1 MIQAFMGLENDLYSE
16 LVELRDHI
24 RESRMHSTGRSPTVC
39 TDEALREMAQR
50 VPTKADDFAAIPGVG
65 QRFVELY
72 GDEFLSVTKKY
83 AVTAARGSNMDR
95 DVAQTLRELQK
106 KLVNISR
113 NNRLLYMGK
122 IYRKTGFDLA
132 TVRDLDLMGLLF
144 GRKKSL
150 KLCDSTKSAEDLR
163 IYKALN
169 ELIREVTRDMRDK
182 GLYDLY
188 IGYPF
193 VEGRLP
199 GEDFDIR
206 APLALFPV
214 ILDKDAKSVSV
225 RLDDSRDVI
234 YNNSL
239 LLAFIKFSG
248 KNRPLPSNVVEDY
261 SGETFVS
268 NLVAFYEEQGFPL
281 KVTYGQPTPFV
292 DYRAGEFPKH
302 LPGDLQM
309 VHNVIM
315 GKFPSY
321 SSYIQRDFDELL
333 AGREINA
340 VLSDLIKDLN
350 KGDFYSDMPSPLSLP
365 ALREKGLEASE
376 REITY
381 INTLNGAQENVI
393 TAVNKED
400 ELVVHGPPGTG
411 KSQVI
416 TGLITSAVNN
426 GKTVLMVSEKKTA
439 LDVVYSRLGNLSK
452 YCLMIDDVGN
462 KEAFYQQLG
471 VMLEIAPPR
480 TGSDLA
486 ALSESI
492 DRDVGVLSGIADT
505 MYSQGSFGIEPYKLY
520 SMERWLDL
528 EDKID
533 YEKYKMIKAAVS
545 AKLLEL
551 KYNDVKELNR
561 KFGDRTLMTNF
572 DEYCSC
578 VDRIPWFTQM
588 KPDLSEYSIGE
599 MKADLMDIERQMVE
613 WRNKGVLSRMFSKG
627 KVSREATAMLGK
639 YFNTYSERTV
649 QTVLDDPTGIIK
661 ALDDYDLYS
670 SRATVYDRLNERERI
685 YGRGII
691 SLSKEA
697 GWQFSESN
705 NMILKYILNY
715 HLQKFDADHKALLQ
729 DIQDFD
735 SIVADMDRKIGE
747 KKKLTKDRVEEIM
760 QEHLRFITESK
771 RRGDIVRI
779 IENKR
784 KWSLNKFISRYS
796 YELFKGVKIWLLTP
810 EVVSDIMPLEMGL
823 FDLVIFD
830 EASQMYVEKGIPSIY
845 RAKKVV
851 IAGDHKQLRPS
862 NLGAGRIEYGSDE
875 DYEGEEDEV
884 SAVLEEE
891 SLLDLARTRY
901 DNILLNFHYRSKYE
915 ELIAFSNYAF
925 YGGRLYVSPNA
936 VQPERPPIEV
946 HKVSGEWAK
955 KANVKEAR
963 VIVELLKEFFKTR
976 KEDETIGII
985 SFNVSQR
992 DLIND
997 LIDDESARDPEFGKA
1012 VNKEMT
1018 RFDNGEDVGLFV
1030 KNIESV
1036 QGDERDVIIFS
1047 IGYAKD
1053 KDGKL
1058 MQRFGWLNNKGGENR
1073 LNVAISRAKKKIHIV
1088 SSFDPE
1094 ELQVETAKNDGPRI
1108 LKKYLQYAEA
1118 VSNGQK
1124 ELAASILESFGDNR
1138 WRSAPPVPGESPIT
1152 EKVYNALVRKGYS
1165 VEKDVGIGG
1174 YQIDLAIKQDN
1185 RYILG
1190 IECDSH
1196 IYEMSD
1202 STRERDYHRQKYL
1215 ESRGWRIHR
1224 VWTPGMWKDP
1234 QKEVNNIVKAIE
1246 RTSM

>member
-1 MIQAFMGLENDLYSE
+1 MGLEDDLYSE
-16 LVELRDHI
+16 LVELRDYI
-24 RESRMHSTGRSPTVC
+24 REDRTHSTGRAPTVC
-39 TDEALREMAQR
+39 TDEALKEMAKR
-50 VPTKADDFAAIPGVG
+50 VPTKAEDFAAIEGVG

-83 AVTAARGSNMDR
+83 AVTAAKGSNMDK

-122 IYRKTGFDLA
+122 IYRKNAFDLA
-132 TVRDLDLMGLLF
+132 TLKDQDIQGLLF
-144 GRKKSL
+144 GKKKSL
-150 KLCDSTKSAEDLR
+150 KLCDTTKSAEDQR
-163 IYKALN
+163 IFKSLN
-169 ELIREVTRDMRDK
+169 ELIREVTRDVRDK
-182 GLYDLY
+182 GQYDLY

-199 GEDFDIR
+199 GEDFDVR

-214 ILDKDAKSVSV
+214 ILDKDSKSITLK
-225 RLDDSRDVI
+225 LDDSRDVI

-239 LLAFIKFSG
+239 ILAFIKFSG

-261 SGETFVS
+261 NGENFLG
-268 NLVAFYEEQGFPL
+268 NLVTFYQEQGFPL
-281 KVTYGQPTPFV
+281 KISQGKPVPFV
-292 DYRAGEFPKH
+292 DYRVGEFPKY
-302 LPGDLQM
+302 LPGDLNM
-309 VHNVIM
+309 VQNVIL

-340 VLSDLIKDLN
+340 VLADLIVDLN
-350 KGDFYSDMPSPLSLP
+350 KGDFYAEMPSPLSLP

-376 REITY
+376 KDISY
-381 INTLNGAQENVI
+381 INTLNSAQENVLN
-393 TAVNKED
+393 TVNKKD

-416 TGLITSAVNN
+416 TGLITSAIST

-439 LDVVYSRLGNLSK
+439 LDVVYSRLGTLSK
-452 YCLMIDDVGN
+452 YCLMIDDVGD
-462 KEAFYQQLG
+462 KEQFYQQLAR
-471 VMLEIAPPR
+471 MLESVPPR
-480 TGSDLA
+480 RGSDIA

-492 DRDVGVLSGIADT
+492 DRDVSVLTNIADK
-505 MYSQGSFGIEPYKLY
+505 MYSPGEFGIEPYKLY
-520 SMERWLDL
+520 SMERWLNL

-533 YEKYKMIKAAVS
+533 FEKYKSIKAGVS
-545 AKLLEL
+545 TRLLGI
-551 KYNDVKELNR
+551 KYDDVKELNR
-561 KFGDRTLMTNF
+561 KFNDGVLMSNF
-572 DEYCSC
+572 DEYCKC
-578 VDRIPWFTQM
+578 VDKTPWFTLM

-599 MKADLMDIERQMVE
+599 MKADLMNLEKQMVE
-613 WRNKGVLSRMFSKG
+613 FRSKGFMSKMMSKG
-627 KVSREATAMLGK
+627 KVQREATLMLNK
-639 YFNTYSERTV
+639 YFNTYSEKTV
-649 QTVLDDPTGIIK
+649 QTVLDDPTGIMN
-661 ALDDYDLYS
+661 ALSDYGLYS

-685 YGRGII
+685 YGRDIVA
-691 SLSKEA
+691 LSKEM
-697 GWQFSESN
+697 GWTFTECN
-705 NMILKYILNY
+705 NMILKYILNF
-715 HLQKFDADHKALLQ
+715 HLQKFDAENKALMQ

-760 QEHLRFITESK
+760 QEHIRFITESK
-771 RRGDIVRI
+771 RRGDIIRI

-796 YELFKGVKIWLLTP
+796 YELFKGVKVWLLTP

-875 DYEGEEDEV
+875 DYEDEEEV

-925 YGGRLYVSPNA
+925 YGGRLYVSPN
-936 VQPERPPIEV
+936 VIQPERPPIEV

-963 VIVELLKEFFKTR
+963 MIVDLLKEFFRTR
-976 KEDETIGII
+976 KENESVGII

-997 LIDDESARDPEFGKA
+997 LIDDESARDPAFGKM
-1012 VNKEMT
+1012 VNQEMV

-1073 LNVAISRAKKKIHIV
+1073 LNVAISRAKKKVHIML
-1088 SSFDPE
+1088 SFDPE
-1094 ELQVETAKNDGPRI
+1094 ELQVENSKNDGPKI

-1124 ELAASILESFGDNR
+1124 DLAASILESFGDHR
-1138 WRSAPPVPGESPIT
+1138 WRSTPPVPGESPIT
-1152 EKVYNALVRKGYS
+1152 EKVHNALIRKGYS
-1165 VEKDVGIGG
+1165 VEKEVGIGG

-1185 RYILG
+1185 RFILG
-1190 IECDSH
+1190 IESDSH
-1196 IYEMSD
+1196 IYEMSE

-1215 ESRGWRIHR
+1215 ESRGWHIHR

-1234 QKEVNNIVKAIE
+1234 QKEINNIVKAIE
-1246 RTSM
+1246 RTSK

>member
-1 MIQAFMGLENDLYSE
+1 MGLEDDLYSE
-16 LVELRDHI
+16 LVELREHI
-24 RESRMHSTGRSPTVC
+24 REDRTHSTGRAPTVC

-83 AVTAARGSNMDR
+83 AVTAAKGSNMDR

-122 IYRKTGFDLA
+122 LYRKNAFDLM
-132 TVRDLDLMGLLF
+132 TVPELDLMGLLF
-144 GRKKSL
+144 GRKRSL
-150 KLCDSTKSAEDLR
+150 KLCDSTKNAAELR
-163 IYKALN
+163 IFKSLN
-169 ELIREVTRDMRDK
+169 ELIREVSRDLRDK
-182 GLYDLY
+182 GQYDLF

-193 VEGRLP
+193 IEGRLP

-225 RLDDSRDVI
+225 RLDDSRDAV

-248 KNRPLPSNVVEDY
+248 KNRPLPNNVIEDY
-261 SGETFVS
+261 SGETFMN
-268 NLVAFYEEQGFPL
+268 NLIAFYEEQGFPI
-281 KVTYGQPTPFV
+281 KGAFGPPVPFV

-302 LPGDLQM
+302 LPGDMQM
-309 VHNVIM
+309 VNNIVL
-315 GKFPSY
+315 GKYPTY
-321 SSYIQRDFDELL
+321 SSYIQKDFDELL

-340 VLSDLIKDLN
+340 ALSDLIVDLN
-350 KGDFYSDMPSPLSLP
+350 KGDFYTDMPSPLSLP

-376 REITY
+376 VDIAY
-381 INTLNGAQENVI
+381 INSLNSAQENVI
-393 TAVNKED
+393 TAVNKKD
-400 ELVVHGPPGTG
+400 ELVVQGPPGTG

-462 KEAFYQQLG
+462 KELFYRQLAL
-471 VMLEIAPPR
+471 MLETAPPR
-480 TGSDLA
+480 TGSNLA

-492 DRDVGVLSGIADT
+492 DRDVGVLTNIADT
-505 MYSQGSFGIEPYKLY
+505 MYSQGDFGIEPYKLY
-520 SMERWLDL
+520 SMDRWLDL
-528 EDKID
+528 EDRFEL
-533 YEKYKMIKAAVS
+533 EKYKMIKSSVS
-545 AKLLEL
+545 AKLLDL
-551 KYNDVKELNR
+551 KYNDIRELNR
-561 KFGDRTLMTNF
+561 KFGDKVLMNNF
-572 DEYCSC
+572 KEYCEC
-578 VDRIPWFTQM
+578 VDRTPMFVLM
-588 KPDLSEYSIGE
+588 KPDLSEYNIGE
-599 MKADLMDIERQMVE
+599 MKADLMDLEKQMVE
-613 WRNKGVLSRMFSKG
+613 WRSKGFMSRMFSKG
-627 KVSREATAMLGK
+627 KVNREATLMLNK
-639 YFNTYSERTV
+639 YFSTYNERTV
-649 QTVLDDPTGIIK
+649 QTVLDDPTGVINS
-661 ALDDYDLYS
+661 LHDYELYS

-685 YGRGII
+685 YGRDII
-691 SLSKEA
+691 TLSKEA
-697 GWQFSESN
+697 GWSFDESN
-705 NMILKYILNY
+705 SMILKYILNH

-735 SIVADMDRKIGE
+735 SIVADMDRKIGD
-747 KKKLTKDRVEEIM
+747 KKKLTKDRVEEIL
-760 QEHLRFITESK
+760 QEHIRFITESK

-784 KWSLNKFISRYS
+784 KWNLNKFINRYS

-810 EVVSDIMPLEMGL
+810 EVVSEIMPLEMGL

-862 NLGAGRIEYGSDE
+862 NLGSGRIEYGNDE

-925 YGGRLYVSPNA
+925 YNGKLYVSPNV

-946 HKVSGEWAK
+946 HRVSGEWEQ
-955 KANVKEAR
+955 KANIKEAR
-963 VIVELLKEFFKTR
+963 IVVELLKEFFKTR
-976 KEDETIGII
+976 KENETVGII
-985 SFNVSQR
+985 SFNVAQR
-992 DLIND
+992 DLIAD
-997 LIDDESARDPEFGKA
+997 LIDDESARDPEFGKT
-1012 VNKEMT
+1012 VNQEMI
-1018 RFDNGEDVGLFV
+1018 RFDNGEDVGLFI

-1036 QGDERDVIIFS
+1036 QGDER
-1047 IGYAKD
+1047 
-1053 KDGKL
+1053 
-1058 MQRFGWLNNKGGENR
+1058 
-1073 LNVAISRAKKKIHIV
+1073 
-1088 SSFDPE
+1088 
-1094 ELQVETAKNDGPRI
+1094 
-1108 LKKYLQYAEA
+1108 
-1118 VSNGQK
+1118 
-1124 ELAASILESFGDNR
+1124 
-1138 WRSAPPVPGESPIT
+1138 
-1152 EKVYNALVRKGYS
+1152 
-1165 VEKDVGIGG
+1165 
-1174 YQIDLAIKQDN
+1174 
-1185 RYILG
+1185 
-1190 IECDSH
+1190 
-1196 IYEMSD
+1196 
-1202 STRERDYHRQKYL
+1202 
-1215 ESRGWRIHR
+1215 
-1224 VWTPGMWKDP
+1224 
-1234 QKEVNNIVKAIE
+1234 
-1246 RTSM
+1246 